1 MIETVNN
8 SEGPLMIL
16 PDVAL
21 FVIPLQTLGGY
32 LTSDDNMV
40 GSEI

>member
-1 MIETVNN
+1 METLNKRD
-8 SEGPLMIL
+8 GTLLIL